1 VRRDGLYQLLLALVR
16 LARTLVARRVD
27 EEPSAYH
34 FVPAV
39 TIPSSD
45 TSWIPQQWNNA
56 RLQLKRSNQDDF
68 VLVIDEIQKISHWS
82 GLIKREP

>member
-1 VRRDGLYQLLLALVR
+1 MRRDGSYQLLLALVR

-34 FVPAV
+34 FVPAD
-39 TIPSSD
+39 TISSSD
-45 TSWIPQQWNNA
+45 TGWIPQQWNNA
-56 RLQLKRSNQDDF
+56 RMQLKRSNQDDF

-82 GLIKREP
+82 ELTKREP

>member
-34 FVPAV
+34 FVPADA
-39 TIPSSD
+39 IPSSD
-45 TSWIPQQWNNA
+45 TSWIPQRWNNA
-56 RLQLKRSNQDDF
+56 RLQHKRSHQDDF

-82 GLIKREP
+82 ELIKREP

>member
-56 RLQLKRSNQDDF
+56 RLQLKRSHQDDF

-82 GLIKREP
+82 D